1 MWWMT
6 AAAEVQSLFCERAK
20 VLLTQPTTAA
30 KPKKVHQKEESK
42 SIQPREKPGPRGV
55 LPDSTSSCSQREA
68 LPSPAV

>member
-42 SIQPREKPGPRGV
+42 SI
-55 LPDSTSSCSQREA
+55 
-68 LPSPAV
+68 